1 MFRISK
7 FNDQLG
13 EENIK
18 NSILLLKAVLL
29 KNDFNM
35 VSTELALISKDV
47 PNYKVNEKII
57 MEPGFKSTLF
67 YYYSNRL
74 NFYPQTKNIIIMD
87 IYEDNLNFNQI
98 NSLSS
103 NEFYWVLAQNK
114 TEVNKNLQSWIDKQ
128 EIFYKIRF
136 GSDDYIYKIRP
147 AKQELSNI

>member
-1 MFRISK
+1 
-7 FNDQLG
+7 
-13 EENIK
+13 
-18 NSILLLKAVLL
+18 
-29 KNDFNM
+29 
-35 VSTELALISKDV
+35 
-47 PNYKVNEKII
+47 
-57 MEPGFKSTLF
+57 
-67 YYYSNRL
+67 
-74 NFYPQTKNIIIMD
+74 MD